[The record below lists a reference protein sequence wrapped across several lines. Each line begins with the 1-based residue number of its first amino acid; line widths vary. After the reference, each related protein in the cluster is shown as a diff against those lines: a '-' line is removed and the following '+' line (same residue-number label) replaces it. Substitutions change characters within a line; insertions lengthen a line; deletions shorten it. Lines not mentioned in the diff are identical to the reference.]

1 VNFFITHAKFS
12 FVEKLEKLGCMGLFQ
27 VRDEVYPQLARLV
40 YANFE
45 NVDPRL
51 RVEPTTP
58 PKSKAL
64 SSLSLLPLLKEFS
77 I

>member
-1 VNFFITHAKFS
+1 
-12 FVEKLEKLGCMGLFQ
+12 MGLFQ